1 MIKSQVGRRYSKAIF
16 EIAEEKKRD
25 LTFGGEFKE
34 AKKIIELEMKKNRKQ
49 YAKSIGDKLVNL
61 YWSKEQNTYIN

>member
-1 MIKSQVGRRYSKAIF
+1 
-16 EIAEEKKRD
+16 
-25 LTFGGEFKE
+25 
-34 AKKIIELEMKKNRKQ
+34 MKKNKKI

>member
-1 MIKSQVGRRYSKAIF
+1 M
-16 EIAEEKKRD
+16 AEDKKRD

-34 AKKIIELEMKKNRKQ
+34 AKKVIEAEMKKNRKQ